1 MKIFKE
7 ELSLD
12 RVKDIFSGGSISNKK
27 RYSQKFSLEN
37 MRKKYS
43 KSKET
48 TAETTAEPT
57 AKADTGMS
65 LDRTK
70 DWAKGLFADKDGVGA
85 GQNFKD
91 ILNLPRIPASTNAN
105 GRFGGLGKF

>member
-7 ELSLD
+7 ELNLD
-12 RVKDIFSGGSISNKK
+12 RAKDIFSSGSISGEK

-43 KSKET
+43 KNKET
-48 TAETTAEPT
+48 TAETTAKT
-57 AKADTGMS
+57 DTGMS

-91 ILNLPRIPASTNAN
+91 ILNSPRLPASTNAN
-105 GRFGGLGKF
+105 GRFGGLGEF

>member
-12 RVKDIFSGGSISNKK
+12 RAKDIFSGGSISGEK

-43 KSKET
+43 KSKEP
-48 TAETTAEPT
+48 TAEPT

-105 GRFGGLGKF
+105 GRFGGLGEF